1 MKNKRLL
8 IIISAISI
16 VLIILLIVWLPI
28 NNGENHDWTELDDVY
43 VEGILNNG
51 RPIAEYSFMGGECVI
66 YPVEEDGYI
75 ALAVFDIDMS
85 DDRVASVSYG
95 QQDISAE
102 TYYKQYGAESK
113 GGLVY
118 SADDRAYVDEWG
130 QLYTT
135 VSGPL
140 FSQSVYGL
148 SIDGS
153 DACAWIMS
161 KDQFRTLEEASS
173 IIFICADNRMSVA
186 LE

>member
-8 IIISAISI
+8 IIISAASI
-16 VLIILLIVWLPI
+16 ALIILLIVILST
-28 NNGENHDWTELDDVY
+28 NNGENHDGTEFDKAYID
-43 VEGILNNG
+43 EMLNSG
-51 RPIAEYSFMGGECVI
+51 HPIAEYDFMGGRCVI
-66 YPVEEDGYI
+66 FPREENEYI
-75 ALAVFDIDMS
+75 ALAVFDIDIS
-85 DDRVASVSYG
+85 NDRVVSVSYG
-95 QQDISAE
+95 QQDISAD
-102 TYYKQYGAESK
+102 TYYEQYQAESK

-118 SADDRAYVDEWG
+118 SADDRAYVYEWG

-135 VSGPL
+135 VSAPL
-140 FSQSVYGL
+140 YSQSVYGL

-173 IIFICADNRMSVA
+173 ITFLCAESCMSVV

>member
-8 IIISAISI
+8 IIISAVTT
-16 VLIILLIVWLPI
+16 VLIILLIVCLPI
-28 NNGENHDWTELDDVY
+28 NNGGNHNWTEIDDAY
-43 VEGILNNG
+43 IEGILNDG
-51 RPIAEYSFMGGECVI
+51 RPIAEYSFMGGECAI
-66 YPVEEDGYI
+66 YPAEEDGYI

-130 QLYTT
+130 QLYKT
-135 VSGPL
+135 VSAPL
-140 FSQSVYGL
+140 HSQSVYGL
-148 SIDGS
+148 SIDGR
-153 DACAWIMS
+153 DACAWIMR
-161 KDQFRTLEEASS
+161 KDQYLTLEEASS
-173 IIFICADNRMSVA
+173 ITFICAYNRMSVA